1 MSSSATSVF
10 ASEIVVSAPGKVI
23 LHGEHSVVYGKTA
36 LAVSIDLRTTVR
48 IRTKQQ
54 PQSDKRQTTMI
65 NLNLPDMNANF
76 SFVAKE
82 LRELACDA
90 SAKDDDLVARIR
102 EFVLRCGGRNI
113 KVKVDRGDLSSA
125 VVFLYMLLGQQRLGD
140 VLQCGIDVDVTSKLP
155 VGAGLGS
162 SASFSVALAGA
173 MHRLEAL
180 VQRTKVSVE
189 SNLTD
194 DDEIVI
200 MESFTSEEQGLE
212 RKTVETCLSRC
223 TLYSILFLL
232 QIFLDKYFIEHNTI

>member
-1 MSSSATSVF
+1 
-10 ASEIVVSAPGKVI
+10 
-23 LHGEHSVVYGKTA
+23 
-36 LAVSIDLRTTVR
+36 
-48 IRTKQQ
+48 
-54 PQSDKRQTTMI
+54 
-65 NLNLPDMNANF
+65 
-76 SFVAKE
+76 
-82 LRELACDA
+82 
-90 SAKDDDLVARIR
+90 
-102 EFVLRCGGRNI
+102 
-113 KVKVDRGDLSSA
+113 
-125 VVFLYMLLGQQRLGD
+125 MLLGQQRLGD

-212 RKTVETCLSRC
+212 RKTASRDVFVEVYTVH
-223 TLYSILFLL
+223 
-232 QIFLDKYFIEHNTI
+232 YFILASNFS